1 MASVFHEPPEEL
13 SDTTRLNR
21 RALHSVMEEM
31 EAIDWYQQR
40 IDATEDEQLRKIL
53 DHNRDEEIE
62 HTCMTLE
69 WIRRNMDGWDEKM
82 RTYLF
87 TEGEITEL
95 EDEQEDNDESSN
107 GTGSVERLDIG
118 KINKKY

>member
-1 MASVFHEPPEEL
+1 MDVFHEPPEEL
-13 SDTTRLNR
+13 TESTRLYR
-21 RALHSVMEEM
+21 RALHSVMEEL

-40 IDATEDEQLRKIL
+40 IDATEDEQLCKIL
-53 DHNRDEEIE
+53 DHNREEEIE

-69 WIRRNMDGWDEKM
+69 WMRRNMDGWDEKM

-95 EDEQEDNDESSN
+95 EDEAEDGNGSS
-107 GTGSVERLDIG
+107 TERLNIG
-118 KINKKY
+118 KIDQRY